1 MTDSELRQA
10 KQRVKDAEFIAANL
24 KEEMQTIDVLVQ
36 HAIADLRDVR
46 EGAKVRAALVIV
58 EGIQRIA
65 GTYR

>member
-10 KQRVKDAEFIAANL
+10 RTRAKDAERIAANL

-58 EGIQRIA
+58 EGIQGITGR
-65 GTYR
+65 YR